1 MPTIYDSDR
10 ATPLWIR
17 LKAHY
22 EDRLKMLRLQNDS
35 PMDDARR
42 NFHIGKI
49 AECKYFLELD
59 VEQRPSS
66 Q

>member
-1 MPTIYDSDR
+1 MQVIYDGDR
-10 ATPLWIR
+10 ATPLYLR

-22 EDRLKMLRLQNDS
+22 EDRLKTLRIQNDHI
-35 PMDDARR
+35 MDDAKR
-42 NFHIGKI
+42 NFHVGKI

-59 VEQRPSS
+59 VEKHPSG